1 MLASSVMEL
10 PVLLTTLGVLL
21 LVGLA
26 TDVIGRRTRL
36 PRVTL
41 LVLFGLAV
49 GPAGLDVLP
58 SAFQEWYEFLASVA
72 LTMVAFL
79 LGGKLSMQELRSQ
92 GRAILCI
99 SLSVVLLTAALV
111 TGGLVAMGAPLILAL
126 LLAGVATATDPAAT
140 QDVVNQVE
148 AKGPFTNALLEIVAV
163 DDAWGLIAFSILLV
177 LARAVAGDG
186 GAAILAYGAWE
197 LGVALAVGA
206 AIGIPA
212 AFLTGRLQAGEPMQT
227 EALGVVFL
235 CAGLAI
241 WLEASFLLA
250 GMVAGA
256 IVVNMAS
263 HHTRPFHEIEHIEWP
278 FMILFFVLAGASLEL
293 ESLNGIGLIGLAYI
307 GLRIL
312 GRVLGG
318 WLGGFLANTEPVH
331 RRWIGAAL
339 LPQAGVAL
347 GMALVAAN
355 YFPDLKEALLAVT
368 VGTVIAFEV
377 LGPILT
383 FMALR
388 KTGEAD

>member
-1 MLASSVMEL
+1 MDL

-26 TDVIGRRTRL
+26 TDAIGRRTRL

-41 LVLFGLAV
+41 LVLVGLVV
-49 GPAGLDVLP
+49 GPAGFDVLP

-79 LGGKLSMQELRSQ
+79 LGGKLAVPDLRGE
-92 GRAILCI
+92 GRMIFYV
-99 SLSVVLLTAALV
+99 SLSVVILTAALV
-111 TGGLVAMGAPLILAL
+111 SVGLIAFGAPIILAL

-140 QDVVNQVE
+140 QDVVRQE
-148 AKGPFTNALLEIVAV
+148 DAKGPFTKALLGIVAV

-186 GAAILAYGAWE
+186 GGTILAHGAWE
-197 LGVALAVGA
+197 LGMALAVGA
-206 AIGIPA
+206 VVGIPA
-212 AFLTGRLQAGEPMQT
+212 AFLTGRLQPGEPMLT

-250 GMVAGA
+250 GMIAGA
-256 IVVNMAS
+256 IIVNLAS

-278 FMILFFVLAGASLEL
+278 FMILFFVLAGASLNL
-293 ESLNGIGLIGLAYI
+293 EHLNGIGLIAVAYLV
-307 GLRIL
+307 LRSA

-318 WLGGFLANTEPVH
+318 WLGGALANAEPVQ
-331 RRWIGAAL
+331 RRWIGFAL
-339 LPQAGVAL
+339 LPQAGVAV
-347 GMALVAAN
+347 GMALVASN
-355 YFPDLKEALLAVT
+355 YFPELREALLAVT
-368 VGTVIAFEV
+368 VGSVIVFEV
-377 LGPILT
+377 VGPILT
-383 FMALR
+383 LVALR
-388 KTGEAD
+388 RTGEAD